1 VRPSRIADDA
11 ATKMLEKPML
21 RKLWNALV
29 RGLVVVLPMALTFWL
44 LWWLGSSIEAALHRA
59 IVLVVPEAHY
69 RPGMGIVTALALLIA
84 AGVLVNAFIVRRLLA
99 AWERLM
105 ERIPIVKSVY
115 GAVRDFVQLLPAGG
129 ERSELQRVVLARFG
143 DAAAIGFV
151 TRDDAGEL
159 GLGPAAAG
167 SVTVYFPMSYQ
178 IGGYTLLLP
187 RERVEPL
194 DIPIE
199 TAMRLVLTGGMSGAS
214 AKR

>member
-1 VRPSRIADDA
+1 MP
-11 ATKMLEKPML
+11 

-44 LWWLGSSIEAALHRA
+44 LWWLGTSIEALLHRA
-59 IVLVVPEAHY
+59 IVLVVPEQHY
-69 RPGMGIVTALALLIA
+69 RPGMGIMAAVALLIA
-84 AGVLVNAFIVRRLLA
+84 AGVLVNAFIVRRLLN
-99 AWERLM
+99 AWEGLM

-115 GAVRDFVQLLPAGG
+115 GAVRDFVRMLPTGG
-129 ERSELQRVVLARFG
+129 ERNELRRVVLARFA

-159 GLGPAAAG
+159 GLGPTAEGTVA
-167 SVTVYFPMSYQ
+167 VYFPMSYQ

-187 RERVEPL
+187 RARVEPI

-199 TAMRLVLTGGMSGAS
+199 TAMRLVLTGGMSGAPE
-214 AKR
+214 KR